1 MSRITEHN
9 CHYKHPKP
17 VTNNVNEIQ
26 TRWRYHFIHNVYAHF
41 FDDLLDYFSTYLYP
55 RFEYTVVG
63 TYDKAV
69 EYLEK
74 CQQYERETDKP
85 LLPALILNPSGE
97 FENADAS
104 SGGKQLWRFP
114 NLAYGFNKR
123 LFNPVYQD
131 EQLLATVSFMRM
143 KGEVELLMLLNSYYE
158 YCDVR
163 MLFINIFGGRDRII
177 YPRFFSSFIII
188 PEELLDYTYT
198 NEYTGLT
205 YKMDWEKAGA
215 TEQLVRSTAQNEI
228 VIPCRIKPQ
237 ISMVSLGDGSQRYG
251 GADRLA
257 DWRLTA
263 TINYEVEIPNY
274 FVLQSD
280 YLALAADVEI
290 RYGSTF
296 SVNNDYEPP
305 VNRWLYDV
313 SWELG
318 LDETSNSRVTVN
330 PCDSTADV
338 EFVGDYVY
346 SCRYFHEV
354 TQTEIDSTSNISF
367 ILPEVVGEL
376 IEDSTGNVTFVEDL
390 KLLIVN
396 SNDGQLDYGDHYIVE
411 TELISP
417 NVYESIMTIK
427 TADPKN
433 VYLKAGWM
441 LELFYYE
448 RIDL

>member
-1 MSRITEHN
+1 MARRAEIY
-9 CHYKHPKP
+9 CGPKRNTPP

-41 FDDLLDYFSTYLYP
+41 FNDLLDYFSTYLYP

-97 FENADAS
+97 FDTADAN
-104 SGGKQLWRFP
+104 SGGRQLWRYP
-114 NLAYGFNKR
+114 NLSYGFNKR

-131 EQLLATVSFMRM
+131 ENLLATVSFIRM
-143 KGEVELLMLLNSYYE
+143 KGEVELLMLLNSFYE
-158 YCDVR
+158 YCDIR

-188 PEELLDYTYT
+188 PQELIDYEYT

-205 YKMDWEKAGA
+205 YRIDWEKAGA
-215 TEQLVRSTAQNEI
+215 ESKLVRSTARDEI

-274 FVLQSD
+274 FILQSD
-280 YLALAADVEI
+280 YLALGADVEI

-296 SVNNDYEPP
+296 SANNDYQPP
-305 VNRWLYDV
+305 INRWLYDV
-313 SWELG
+313 EWELG
-318 LDETSNSRVTVN
+318 LDATSDSRITVD

-338 EFVGDYVY
+338 DFIADYLFKI
-346 SCRYFHEV
+346 RYFHEV
-354 TQTEIDSTSNISF
+354 TQAEIDSTSNLTI
-367 ILPEVVGEL
+367 ILPETITE
-376 IEDSTGNVTFVEDL
+376 E
-390 KLLIVN
+390 KKLIVN
-396 SNDGQLDYGDHYIVE
+396 SHDGALDYGDHYTIE
-411 TELISP
+411 NNGQTLIIRTTDT
-417 NVYESIMTIK
+417 VH
-427 TADPKN
+427 
-433 VYLKAGWM
+433 LKAGWLM
-441 LELFYYE
+441 ELYVYE
-448 RIDL
+448 ENNA